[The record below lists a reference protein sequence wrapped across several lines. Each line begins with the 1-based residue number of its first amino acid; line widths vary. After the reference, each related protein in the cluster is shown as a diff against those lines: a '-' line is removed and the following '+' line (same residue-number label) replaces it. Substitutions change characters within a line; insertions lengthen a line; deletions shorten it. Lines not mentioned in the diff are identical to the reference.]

1 MSILL
6 NTLLAPL
13 IGPMK
18 GLLWVAEQI
27 KDQADAEIYDDSKI
41 LVELSELEL
50 RLDLGQIELKDFE
63 AQEDVLL
70 QRLQEI
76 REAKKN
82 DTV

>member
-13 IGPMK
+13 IGPIK
-18 GLLWVAEQI
+18 GVFWLAETI
-27 KDQADAEIYDDSKI
+27 KEQVDAENYDDSKI
-41 LVELSELEL
+41 LVGLSELEL
-50 RLDLGQIELKDFE
+50 QLDLGQIEIEDFE
-63 AQEDVLL
+63 EQEEVLL

-82 DTV
+82 DTI

>member
-1 MSILL
+1 MSIIL
-6 NTLLAPL
+6 NTLIGPL

-27 KDQADAEIYDDSKI
+27 KDQADAELYDDTKI
-41 LVELSELEL
+41 LLALSELEL
-50 RLDLGQIELKDFE
+50 SFDLEEIELKEFE

-70 QRLQEI
+70 QRLQAI
-76 REAKKN
+76 RKAKKN

>member
-1 MSILL
+1 MSVIFNALL
-6 NTLLAPL
+6 SPL

-18 GLLWVAEQI
+18 GLIWVAEQI
-27 KDQADAEIYDDSKI
+27 KDQSDSEIYDDSKI

-50 RLDLGQIELKDFE
+50 RFDLGQIELKDFE

-76 REAKKN
+76 RKAKKN
-82 DTV
+82 GTI

>member
-1 MSILL
+1 MSIIL
-6 NTLLAPL
+6 NTLMAPL
-13 IGPMK
+13 VGPMK

-27 KDQADAEIYDDSKI
+27 KDQTDAEIYDDSKI

-50 RLDLGQIELKDFE
+50 RLDLEQIELKDFE

-70 QRLQEI
+70 QRLQAV
-76 REAKKN
+76 RKAKQN

>member
-1 MSILL
+1 MGIIL
-6 NTLLAPL
+6 NTLMSPL
-13 IGPMK
+13 TGPMK

-50 RLDLGQIELKDFE
+50 RLDLEQIELKDFE

-76 REAKKN
+76 RKAKKN

>member
-1 MSILL
+1 MSIIL

-50 RLDLGQIELKDFE
+50 RLDLGQIELEDFE

-70 QRLQEI
+70 QRLQKV

-82 DTV
+82 DNV

>member
-1 MSILL
+1 VSIIL
-6 NTLLAPL
+6 NILLAPL

-27 KDQADAEIYDDSKI
+27 KDQTDTELYDDSKI

-70 QRLQEI
+70 QRLQKV

>member
-6 NTLLAPL
+6 NTLLSPI

-18 GLLWVAEQI
+18 GVLWVAEKI
-27 KDQADAEIYDDSKI
+27 KEQSDAEYYDDSKI

-50 RLDLGQIELKDFE
+50 KLELEQIEIADFE
-63 AQEDVLL
+63 TQEDFLL

-82 DTV
+82 DIG

>member
-1 MSILL
+1 MSIIL
-6 NTLLAPL
+6 NTLMGPL
-13 IGPMK
+13 IGPIK

-27 KDQADAEIYDDSKI
+27 KDQADAKIYDDSKI

-50 RLDLGQIELKDFE
+50 RLDLEQIELKDFE

-76 REAKKN
+76 RKAKKN
-82 DTV
+82 GAV

>member
-1 MSILL
+1 MSIIL
-6 NTLLAPL
+6 NTLLAPV
-13 IGPMK
+13 IGPIK

-70 QRLQEI
+70 QRLQKV

-82 DTV
+82 DNV

>member
-1 MSILL
+1 M
-6 NTLLAPL
+6 
-13 IGPMK
+13 GPMK
-18 GLLWVAEQI
+18 GILWIAETI
-27 KDQADAEIYDDSKI
+27 KDQADAEKYDDSKI

-50 RLDLGQIELKDFE
+50 QLDLGQIELEDFE
-63 AQEDVLL
+63 EQEDVLL

>member
-1 MSILL
+1 MSIIL
-6 NTLLAPL
+6 NILLAPL

-27 KDQADAEIYDDSKI
+27 KDQTDTELYDDSKI

-70 QRLQEI
+70 QRLQKV